1 MTAVFPEAVPPP
13 AVPLSPGM
21 RAGEYLFVSGQVATA
36 ADGTVYCGDFDR
48 EVTLTLDNVE
58 AVLQA
63 GGATVADVVKVGA
76 WLSDAEL
83 FGRFNELYAGRFG
96 NHRPARTTVVVAFG
110 HPDVR
115 VEVDAIAYLPEG
127 GRA

>member
-21 RAGEYLFVSGQVATA
+21 RAGHFLFVSGQVATTP
-36 ADGTVYCGDFDR
+36 DGTVYRGDFDR

-58 AVLQA
+58 AVLTA

-76 WLSDAEL
+76 WLSEAE
-83 FGRFNELYAGRFG
+83 RFG
-96 NHRPARTTVVVAFG
+96 THRPARTTVVVGFG

-115 VEVDAIAYLPEG
+115 VEVDAIAYLPQGAE
-127 GRA
+127 A